1 MKKIVLMGYPGSGK
15 SAVCR
20 ELAKRLNLEYISS
33 GDIARSLNTKPGEMC
48 DEKAMRK
55 QLKNALTNVNELVL
69 HGVRDGFVLD
79 GCPRFVE
86 QAIWLNTIIGKY
98 DICILA
104 ITAREAI
111 SRLMKRNRADDCMDI
126 ILKRLADYH
135 KNTYPIISDNT
146 IFAKRHIIKAQN
158 RTVNN
163 IVDELVD
170 LL

>member
-15 SAVCR
+15 STVGK
-20 ELAKRLNLEYISS
+20 ELAKRLKLEYISS
-33 GDIARSLNTKPGEMC
+33 GDIARSLNTKSGEMC

-55 QLKNALTNVNELVL
+55 QLKNALANVDESVL

-86 QAIWLNTIIGKY
+86 QAIWLNTVVGKY

-104 ITAREAI
+104 ITAQEAI
-111 SRLMKRNRADDCMDI
+111 LRLMKRNRADDCMDTV
-126 ILKRLADYH
+126 LKRLADYH
-135 KNTYPIISDNT
+135 KDTYPIISDNA
-146 IFAKRHIIKAQN
+146 ISAKRHMIKAQN
-158 RTVNN
+158 KTVNN
-163 IVDELVD
+163 IIDELVD